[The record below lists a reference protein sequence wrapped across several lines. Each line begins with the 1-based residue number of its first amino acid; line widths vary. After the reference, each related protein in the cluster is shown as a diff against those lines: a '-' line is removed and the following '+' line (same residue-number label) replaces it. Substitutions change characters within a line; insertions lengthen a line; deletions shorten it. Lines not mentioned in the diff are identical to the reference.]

1 MQADM
6 SIESRVADHTARP
19 SLFILIAMSAIGP
32 IALNIFI
39 PSMPGLQATFATD
52 YATVQLTLTFYL
64 AALAVAQL
72 FIGPISDRFGRRP
85 VFLCGTVVYVFAS
98 IACLFAGSIEQ
109 LIVGRIF
116 QAAGGSAGIVLARAI
131 VRDVYERDQ
140 AASMIGYVTMAMVV
154 APMLSPAIGGVL
166 DQWAGWQSGFYLV
179 TVLGVVLL
187 AFAWTQLPETN
198 HQRAVSAG
206 FARLA
211 RNCTTLLGEPLFLGY
226 AFNSAFGSC
235 IFFSF
240 LAGAPYVTTEVMG
253 GTPAQYGFYFI
264 LVSFGYMFGNFL
276 SGRFAQRAGVDR
288 MVTSGTLI
296 ALGGLTV
303 LVTFTVLDIQQPYAI
318 FAPMGLVAI
327 SNGLNIPSATAG
339 AISVRPEFTGAGAGL
354 AGFFQL
360 GLGAS
365 ATLVVGALHDGTRLP
380 MVITMV
386 GSGLLATA
394 FLGVIYVA
402 SKRRTP

>member
-1 MQADM
+1 M
-6 SIESRVADHTARP
+6 SIGSRVADHPARP
-19 SLFILIAMSAIGP
+19 GLFILIAMSAIGP

-64 AALAVAQL
+64 ASLAVSQL
-72 FIGPISDRFGRRP
+72 FLGPFSDRFGRRP
-85 VFLCGTVVYVFAS
+85 VFLAGMVVYIASS
-98 IACLFAGSIEQ
+98 IACVFAGTIDQ

-116 QAAGGSAGIVLARAI
+116 QAAGGCAGIVLARAI
-131 VRDVYERDQ
+131 VRDVYERDK

-154 APMLSPAIGGVL
+154 APMLSPAVGGVL
-166 DQWAGWQSGFYLV
+166 DQWAGWQSGFYVV
-179 TVLGVVLL
+179 TVLGVLLL
-187 AFAWTQLPETN
+187 AFAWNQLPETN
-198 HQRAVSAG
+198 HERAVSAG

-211 RNCTTLLGEPLFLGY
+211 RNCGTLLREPLFLGY

-240 LAGAPYVTTEVMG
+240 LAGAPYITTEVMG

-264 LVSFGYMFGNFL
+264 MVSLGYMFGNFL

-296 ALGGLTV
+296 ALGGLAV
-303 LVTFTVLDIQQPYAI
+303 LIAFTVLDIREPYAI
-318 FAPMGLVAI
+318 FLPMGLVAI

-354 AGFFQL
+354 SGFFQL
-360 GLGAS
+360 GFGAL
-365 ATLVVGALHDGTRLP
+365 ATIVVGALHDGSRLP
-380 MVITMV
+380 MVISMT
-386 GSGLLATA
+386 GSGLLAFA
-394 FLGVIYVA
+394 FLGVIYAA
-402 SKRRTP
+402 SRRRRT

>member
-1 MQADM
+1 MQAVM
-6 SIESRVADHTARP
+6 SIGSRVADHAARP
-19 SLFILIAMSAIGP
+19 GLFLLIAMSAIGP

-64 AALAVAQL
+64 AALAIAQL

-85 VFLCGTVVYVFAS
+85 VFLCGMVVYIVSS
-98 IACLFAGSIEQ
+98 IACVFSGTIEQ
-109 LIVGRIF
+109 LIIGRIF
-116 QAAGGSAGIVLARAI
+116 QAAGGCAGIVLARAI

-166 DQWAGWQSGFYLV
+166 DQWAGWQSGFYV
-179 TVLGVVLL
+179 VSVLGVLLL
-187 AFAWTQLPETN
+187 AFAWNQLPETN
-198 HQRAVSAG
+198 RERAVSAG

-211 RNCTTLLGEPLFLGY
+211 RNCGTLLGEPLFLGY
-226 AFNSAFGSC
+226 ALNSAFGSC

-264 LVSFGYMFGNFL
+264 MVSLGYMFGNFL
-276 SGRFAQRAGVDR
+276 SGRFAQSAGVDR
-288 MVTSGTLI
+288 MVISGTLI
-296 ALGGLTV
+296 ALGGLAV
-303 LVTFTVLDIQQPYAI
+303 LVTFTSLDIQHPYAI

-360 GLGAS
+360 GSGAL
-365 ATLVVGALHDGTRLP
+365 ATVVVGALHDGTRLP
-380 MVITMV
+380 MVISMV

-394 FLGVIYVA
+394 FLGLIFVA